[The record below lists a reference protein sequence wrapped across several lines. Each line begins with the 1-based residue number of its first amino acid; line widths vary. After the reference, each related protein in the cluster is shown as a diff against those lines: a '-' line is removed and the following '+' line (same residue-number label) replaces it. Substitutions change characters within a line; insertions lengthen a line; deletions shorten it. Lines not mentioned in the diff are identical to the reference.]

1 MPAPGRTL
9 CLADYQPVRGYGVLL
24 SRPRLRWPDKAPFE
38 ILDFSFA
45 LDAEFSAGERVV
57 RATLWSEPSG
67 DRDLVPIDLTVN
79 INTVTTWLSAGVPGR
94 TYTVKL
100 VVVGSF
106 GRTVSAAIDIGING
120 GTGPNFVPPLSG
132 VGGAVTDT
140 SGVSI
145 TDTSGAPITAAPLVW
160 VTGMMSDTNG
170 RSLRDTYGRQI
181 TAR

>member
-120 GTGPNFVPPLSG
+120 G
-132 VGGAVTDT
+132 AVTDT